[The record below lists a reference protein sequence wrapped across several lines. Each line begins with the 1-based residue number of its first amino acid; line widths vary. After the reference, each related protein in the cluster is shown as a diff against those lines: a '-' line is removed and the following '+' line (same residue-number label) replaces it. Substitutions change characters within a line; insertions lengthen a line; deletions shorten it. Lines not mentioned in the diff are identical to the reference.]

1 MFFQILASIVC
12 FSTYLIA
19 FILHG
24 ITLSIIS
31 QRAAEI
37 FSNTI
42 ELYHRTKSAF
52 MLVSIMSSLI
62 IGKLKKQ
69 SSFFVKGPNHSLFW
83 YFFLELTCLALLV
96 RSVWVK
102 RCQSEAE
109 HRGKIFHNEEQPWIP
124 YHILLLAPYILST
137 R

>member
-1 MFFQILASIVC
+1 M
-12 FSTYLIA
+12 A

-24 ITLSIIS
+24 ITISIIS

-62 IGKLKKQ
+62 IGKFFKKNHN
-69 SSFFVKGPNHSLFW
+69 FIVKGSKIVHFFNIFFSRIDLFGI
-83 YFFLELTCLALLV
+83 V
-96 RSVWVK
+96 
-102 RCQSEAE
+102 
-109 HRGKIFHNEEQPWIP
+109 GKISMGKKMPIG
-124 YHILLLAPYILST
+124 S
-137 R
+137 